1 MKKIIAGLMALL
13 VSNLVSGSNE
23 SENLESNSFSAT
35 GYASVTGIKTNYN
48 SYIPGTDNRYGTATN
63 SEFGVNASYDVTNHV
78 GVYMGL
84 YYNRAQDPDSI
95 FDYGFVD
102 FSTSLYDLESAFGV
116 RLGKVKNTYGFF
128 NDSRVNPKTRPQ
140 IILPQSVYFDA
151 FNKFASRSTGAQFY
165 FNDTLKCGWQL
176 ELTAGVSQT
185 RLTSTQSTEIKEVY
199 YVVPNLP
206 SSFSSVSPS
215 YYAQIQL
222 STSRWQFQ
230 YDYSPLKWKYTND
243 LPFPMPYADHQL
255 NMNSH
260 QFGVRYHGDDWTAT
274 SEAFYTRA
282 TFDRQGPGL
291 MPATSEVL
299 GYYVMGEYD
308 FTAALQG
315 YTSFSRFK
323 PLEAGAKAGLKQI
336 GLDPLNAEY
345 KDFTVGAAYKFNKS
359 WMLKGE
365 SHFVKGYIVLND
377 AFTPEGDKK
386 SPWQMHAISLIYQW

>member
-1 MKKIIAGLMALL
+1 MKKIIAGLATLLACNCALAA
-13 VSNLVSGSNE
+13 E
-23 SENLESNSFSAT
+23 EMENHAFSAT
-35 GYASVTGIKTNYN
+35 GFASLTDIKTNYN
-48 SYIPGTDNRYGTATN
+48 SYIPGTDNKYGTLIG

-78 GVYMGL
+78 GIYLGL
-84 YYNRAQDPDSI
+84 YYNRAQDSSSI

-102 FSTSLYDLESAFGV
+102 FSTSGSDLESSYGV

-140 IILPQSVYFDA
+140 IILPQSVYFDS
-151 FNKFASRSTGAQFY
+151 FNKFASRSMGAQFY

-185 RLTSTQSTEIKEVY
+185 RLTSNQANEIKEVY

-215 YYAQIQL
+215 YYAQLQI
-222 STSRWQFQ
+222 SNNRWQFQ
-230 YDYSPLKWKYTND
+230 YDYSPLKWKYTNE

-255 NMNSH
+255 KMDSH

-274 SEAFYTRA
+274 SEALYARA
-282 TFDRQGPGL
+282 TFKSQGPGM
-291 MPATSEVL
+291 MPSTSEVL

-308 FTAALQG
+308 FSSSLRG
-315 YTSFSRFK
+315 YSSYSRFN
-323 PLEAGAKAGLKQI
+323 PLQAGAKEGLKQI
-336 GLDPLNAEY
+336 GLDPQNASY
-345 KDFTVGAAYKFNKS
+345 KDFTVGAAYKFNKN

-365 SHFVKGYIVLND
+365 THFVKGYIVLND
-377 AFTPEGDKK
+377 MYTPEGDKQ
-386 SPWQMHAISLIYQW
+386 SPWRMYAASLIYQW